1 MLFLAIAIVRERSVN
16 IDMAVYRIRAH
27 HGMCLAYFRGEGYS
41 EEFTEHMYR
50 IKEALESNPE
60 VVIINETDDICGHC
74 PNNLSGICTSMDK
87 VENYDNKVLGL
98 CGIEAGA
105 ALEWKVFEGLVKER
119 VLDAGKRCEVCGG
132 CQWEH
137 LC

>member
-1 MLFLAIAIVRERSVN
+1 
-16 IDMAVYRIRAH
+16 MADYRIRAH
-27 HGMCLAYFRGEGYS
+27 HGMCLAYFKGEGYS
-41 EEFTEHMYR
+41 AEFTEHMYR
-50 IKEALESNPE
+50 IKRELENNPE
-60 VVIINETDDICGHC
+60 VAIVNETDDICGHC

-105 ALEWKVFEGLVKER
+105 VLEWKAFEGMVKEKI
-119 VLDAGKRCEVCGG
+119 LDAGKRHGVCGG

>member
-1 MLFLAIAIVRERSVN
+1 
-16 IDMAVYRIRAH
+16 MAVYRIRAH

-60 VVIINETDDICGHC
+60 VVII
-74 PNNLSGICTSMDK
+74 NNLSGICTSMDK